1 MRLPSIHTLTENLDI
16 DIEKAKRIRAIMS
29 DASLSPDDR
38 LAAIDL
44 LIGTHGVEYISAG
57 HNKKSPAIA
66 YCNAGD
72 PYYSTVLYVSW
83 LLIVLFF
90 SRCVNDAALKDGAC
104 NESSN
109 ASID

>member
-29 DASLSPDDR
+29 DASLSPADR

-72 PYYSTVLYVSW
+72 PYYSTVLYVNGHFMVCGW
-83 LLIVLFF
+83 
-90 SRCVNDAALKDGAC
+90 GAFVEGG
-104 NESSN
+104 NY
-109 ASID
+109 D